1 MAKIKS
7 SKFVEMAKH
16 VESRATMY
24 WNNFNY
30 YGHNGGNCGLVH
42 ADGVQ
47 SYDCNNFV
55 KSLINDP
62 NIAYSTEVW
71 DYAIPGQVIADVSE
85 WGLISLCE
93 DVTWWNFTNCI
104 PAEVL
109 YMTGHI
115 GLFVGQYTDPS
126 GVVNVIEATA
136 AMGGGVL
143 SSYVDGNGYRYDHKG
158 GTCLGRW
165 EAHGKLRRY
174 IDYEET
180 PSQKIAEDGEFGRM
194 TVTLAQNII
203 GRDYPMVKQ
212 DAIGVIRGQDRNL
225 IAKNVPSAVAG
236 AWLYEG
242 NGCNTVKALQTVLV
256 KNHVYADS
264 IDGIWG
270 YNTSI
275 GLQKFLNK
283 FGYGLEED
291 GIFGALSTKAYQN
304 FLNKLI

>member
-1 MAKIKS
+1 MAKIKDK
-7 SKFVEMAKH
+7 KFVEMAKH

-24 WNNFNY
+24 WNQFPY
-30 YGHNGGNCGLVH
+30 NCGYVH
-42 ADGVQ
+42 ANGVQ

-62 NIAYSTEVW
+62 NIAYSTEVG
-71 DYAIPGQVIADVSE
+71 DYAVPGTVIADVSE
-85 WGLISLCE
+85 WGLISMCE

-115 GLFVGQYTDPS
+115 GLFVGEYDDPS
-126 GVVNVIEATA
+126 GRVNVIEATA

-143 SSYVDGNGYRYDHKG
+143 SSYVDGNGYRYDHKN

-165 EAHGKLRRY
+165 EAHGKLRKY
-174 IDYEET
+174 IEYGES
-180 PSQKIAEDGEFGRM
+180 PQKIAEDGQFGRD

-203 GRDYPMVKQ
+203 GRDYPNVKI
-212 DAIGVIRGQDRNL
+212 DAKGIIRGQIKSL
-225 IAKNVPSAVAG
+225 IEKNVPSAVSN
-236 AWLYEG
+236 AWLFEG
-242 NGCNTVKALQTVLV
+242 GGCHTVKAIQTILQ
-256 KNHVYADS
+256 KNHVYSDS

-270 YNTSI
+270 YNTSV

-283 FGYGLEED
+283 FGYNLVVD
-291 GIFGALSTKAYQN
+291 GEFGYLSTKAYQN

>member
-1 MAKIKS
+1 MAKITSK
-7 SKFVEMAKH
+7 KFVEMAKH

-24 WNNFNY
+24 WNEFPY
-30 YGHNGGNCGLVH
+30 NCGYVH
-42 ADGVQ
+42 ANGVQ

-62 NIAYSTEVW
+62 NIAYSTEVG
-71 DYAIPGQVIADVSE
+71 DYAVPGTVIGDVSE

-93 DVTWWNFTNCI
+93 DVTWWDFTGCI

-165 EAHGKLRRY
+165 EAHGKLRKY
-174 IDYEET
+174 IDYDEELS
-180 PSQKIAEDGEFGRM
+180 PIAEDGEFGRM

-242 NGCNTVKALQTVLV
+242 NGCNTVKAIQTVLV
-256 KNHVYADS
+256 KNHVYSDS

-283 FGYGLEED
+283 FGYKLEED
-291 GIFGALSTKAYQN
+291 GIFGYNSTKAYQN

>member
-1 MAKIKS
+1 MAKIKD
-7 SKFVEMAKH
+7 SKFVEMAKY
-16 VESRATMY
+16 VENRATMY
-24 WNNFNY
+24 WNQFPY
-30 YGHNGGNCGLVH
+30 NCGYVH
-42 ADGVQ
+42 SSGVQ

-62 NIAYSTEVW
+62 DIAYSTTVG
-71 DYAIPGQVIADVSE
+71 DYAVPGTVIADVSE
-85 WGLISLCE
+85 WGLISMCE
-93 DVTWWNFTNCI
+93 DVTWWDFTKCI

-115 GLFVGQYTDPS
+115 GLFVGEYNDPS
-126 GVVNVIEATA
+126 GTVNVIEATA

-165 EAHGKLRRY
+165 EAHGKLRKY
-174 IDYEET
+174 IDYGET
-180 PSQKIAEDGEFGRM
+180 PSQKIVEDGEFGRA

-203 GRDYPMVKQ
+203 GRDYPMVKT
-212 DAIGVIRGQDRNL
+212 DAVGVIRGQERDL
-225 IAKNVPSAVAG
+225 ISKYVPARVEG

-242 NGCNTVKALQTVLV
+242 NGCNTVKAIQTVLQ
-256 KNHVYADS
+256 KNHFYTDS

-270 YNTSI
+270 YNTSV
-275 GLQKFLNK
+275 GMQKFLNK
-283 FGYGLEED
+283 FGYKLEVD
-291 GIFGALSTKAYQN
+291 GIFGYNSTKAYQN